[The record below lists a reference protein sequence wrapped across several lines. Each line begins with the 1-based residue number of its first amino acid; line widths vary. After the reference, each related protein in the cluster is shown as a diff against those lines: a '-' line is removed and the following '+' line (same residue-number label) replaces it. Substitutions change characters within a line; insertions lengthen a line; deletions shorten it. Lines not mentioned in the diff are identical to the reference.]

1 MISDSDKRRIK
12 QIVDG
17 ISRRPSVS
25 GPSPHK
31 DVFLLALLD
40 AFEGTAS
47 HTNRFPLTNSLDLA
61 FKNEWERHVG
71 NPYLTTAIEL
81 PFWYLQNDGIWFLKV
96 KDGMESRVR
105 AFSRATRKR
114 IIECIDYGYFSEEVY
129 RFVSDESGRLFLRN
143 CLERRLSDVIVHQ
156 EDMSDMNHC
165 NPFVSYLNS
174 LQNTDA
180 NSDGAMAESQVK
192 NPQFSEIFVPHPLAE
207 RLCASLLAEDGG
219 HVILT
224 GHAGDGKSILAHEV
238 VKKLRGDAS
247 ASAGDGF
254 PRRIEVEHG
263 GLLVVIVK
271 DMSEWTTAENDALI
285 DELIGA
291 DVRHKRFLLVSNTGR
306 LLPFFCDRCNRVG
319 ATCSRAAIEDALLT
333 AFDASQEK
341 RFSFGPAKF
350 SVWNLARQDNVGL
363 GMQMFKRMIDA
374 EKWNDC
380 SHCEHAEKCPLLDN
394 RNILLRHFDMVSKRI
409 EWLYRRAYSYG
420 GRLTMR
426 QLGAHFAYS
435 ITGGRSCADIC
446 RAMESGRRIRQELF
460 LFSNLFWG
468 DDGERDDPRAVQQLK
483 AVALMREQ
491 DFNTCYSPAQEREFW
506 GKGEGFL
513 SRTDACLSEMELRLL
528 KTETVRE
535 DSDLRKAVEL
545 REARR
550 RRNYRRMVYFLGT
563 PRPDFCM
570 DGTFRKFQSAFL
582 NSPTLLDVLSWKADE
597 SRFRPHALMMPLFRV
612 LQEEFCGIRP
622 REGAS
627 DMGPLYITLNR
638 RSYGTRQS
646 VQLVMA
652 KCDFRRCFSIVLA
665 PENPV
670 ALLLKGENELV
681 GIDME
686 IPVPFLDYIYE
697 RSTGVLG
704 RGLQCSYRNR
714 IEVLKSEILRI
725 LHGSASRDSST
736 LALLQRKADGSFSLP
751 QIQVSGIGEA
761 RRLEVLQ

>member
-1 MISDSDKRRIK
+1 MITQAIKCLIESLYPRNGESKPHKLLLLLAWSRLVEKGRITGNK
-12 QIVDG
+12 VFYNQDLITEFSAVF
-17 ISRRPSVS
+17 SRYRSGNDRKLPHNPFFHLRTSGVWSLIPNNGKEHELIMTSAIGGPGKLRELVQCAVVS
-25 GPSPHK
+25 GP
-31 DVFLLALLD
+31 LLD
-40 AFEGTAS
+40 IIKSPTLNKEFQDYVESKLSGHSRAVEEPS
-47 HTNRFPLTNSLDLA
+47 TNR
-61 FKNEWERHVG
+61 
-71 NPYLTTAIEL
+71 Y
-81 PFWYLQNDGIWFLKV
+81 
-96 KDGMESRVR
+96 
-105 AFSRATRKR
+105 
-114 IIECIDYGYFSEEVY
+114 ID
-129 RFVSDESGRLFLRN
+129 
-143 CLERRLSDVIVHQ
+143 
-156 EDMSDMNHC
+156 
-165 NPFVSYLNS
+165 YLNS

-341 RFSFGPAKF
+341 RFSFGTAKF

-363 GMQMFKRMIDA
+363 GMQMFKRMVDA

-380 SHCEHAEKCPLLDN
+380 SHCEHAEKCPLLGN

-409 EWLYRRAYSYG
+409 EWLYRRAYAYG

-506 GKGEGFL
+506 EEGEGFL
-513 SRTDACLSEMELRLL
+513 SRTDACLSEMESRLL
-528 KTETVRE
+528 KAETVRE

-563 PRPDFCM
+563 PRPDFRM

-597 SRFRPHALMMPLFRV
+597 SLFRPHALMMPLFRV

-714 IEVLKSEILRI
+714 IEVLKSEILRV
-725 LHGSASRDSST
+725 LHDSASRDSST